1 MSAGDQWAVINFYT
15 CFYNLNGLLLLLP
28 LWFVSSAKCFVGLRV
43 QKEITQSEDPTQKRY
58 PNQQIMQIMAHEKAR
73 QHDSPKD
80 HTPTTGPKETE
91 ETHAPDKD
99 SKWILMKM
107 TNDPKRIQINR

>member
-1 MSAGDQWAVINFYT
+1 
-15 CFYNLNGLLLLLP
+15 
-28 LWFVSSAKCFVGLRV
+28 
-43 QKEITQSEDPTQKRY
+43 
-58 PNQQIMQIMAHEKAR
+58 MAHEKAR